1 MRPSR
6 FVNTSN
12 LVISRFVQFI
22 NMPRGNNVVA
32 FRFNYFNYTSQAWPA
47 NAKVEAWKMA
57 KAGLRYTGQEE
68 EVHIR
73 MKLNLI

>member
-1 MRPSR
+1 MSSH
-6 FVNTSN
+6 F
-12 LVISRFVQFI
+12 QFD
-22 NMPRGNNVVA
+22 
-32 FRFNYFNYTSQAWPA
+32 YFNYTSQAWPA

-73 MKLNLI
+73 MKLILI

>member
-1 MRPSR
+1 MLSH
-6 FVNTSN
+6 FQ
-12 LVISRFVQFI
+12 LDYFI
-22 NMPRGNNVVA
+22 N
-32 FRFNYFNYTSQAWPA
+32 TSQAWPA

-73 MKLNLI
+73 MKLILI